1 MKRSVHHKP
10 HWVSPH
16 WRSYSRTP
24 RIWGILSVNLC
35 SFSKSALLLT
45 PASVCTLRCI
55 NAQRDTNTSPRQ
67 EDVELENAVLEQGR
81 GSWPHSSPG
90 THYGSVNRVQV
101 VGDWFPRPGHGALQW
116 WQLHNP
122 HDSANICGR
131 RARLGKS
138 SARHQHRE
146 ICFADPAGKHCWE
159 FEGNFCLSS
168 DRIQT
173 CGGCTCQPG
182 TPGWAT
188 QGWPTELCPTQLFQG
203 TTHVCDT
210 IGLNSPR
217 TSPAQPLG
225 AAAAPYLDWAQTCFG
240 FAFLSIFVLFS
251 RINSYGMCLKHSHK
265 HWASGRAAGEIMAR
279 F

>member
-168 DRIQT
+168 DVHPTGYKHVGDVPVSQA
-173 CGGCTCQPG
+173 P
-182 TPGWAT
+182 
-188 QGWPTELCPTQLFQG
+188 QGELLRAGQQNCVPHSFSKEQHMCVT
-203 TTHVCDT
+203 
-210 IGLNSPR
+210 R
-217 TSPAQPLG
+217 
-225 AAAAPYLDWAQTCFG
+225 LD
-240 FAFLSIFVLFS
+240 
-251 RINSYGMCLKHSHK
+251 
-265 HWASGRAAGEIMAR
+265 
-279 F
+279 